1 MDNVVLKSMLQE
13 TEKKE
18 YIHFKNVIVQRY
30 NVSPSRFSWWQRV
43 IGLCF
48 APQWVSG
55 VHHPTTVMAFHLSLC
70 SILSPFLCVFLC
82 CCHLCHSNGGN
93 FNWDVNKQQ
102 QSPLRREPA
111 SPVSPRRDL
120 QRIARKMPSQRVT
133 PSQSWES
140 HCGKGG
146 TRKGGE
152 EEGAC
157 HLSLQDSCKVLIMCV
172 LFIPCLCSLTISW
185 ETFQRKGGEE

>member
-1 MDNVVLKSMLQE
+1 M
-13 TEKKE
+13 
-18 YIHFKNVIVQRY
+18 
-30 NVSPSRFSWWQRV
+30 
-43 IGLCF
+43 
-48 APQWVSG
+48 
-55 VHHPTTVMAFHLSLC
+55 HHPTTFMAFHLSLC

-82 CCHLCHSNGGN
+82 FCHLCHSNEAILTGMSVRGS
-93 FNWDVNKQQ
+93 KAGRG
-102 QSPLRREPA
+102 PLRREPA

-120 QRIARKMPSQRVT
+120 QRMARRMPSQRVT

-146 TRKGGE
+146 TRKGGG

-172 LFIPCLCSLTISW
+172 LFIPCLCSLTIS
-185 ETFQRKGGEE
+185 